1 MASRTAVV
9 VNKSPRDTPIMSSY
23 SSSTN
28 TPTIAAT
35 AIMSSSHDSPS
46 ILIMD
51 DDAYPP
57 TARGKRP
64 QPPASQTL
72 NTAMYITLWI
82 FISNCTILFNK
93 WLIDT
98 KGFRFPILLTCWHL
112 VFATVATQILAR
124 TTTLLDSREKIFLT
138 PRVYCRTILPIGI
151 FYSGSLVCSNVV
163 YLYLSVP
170 FIQMLKAAAP
180 VAVLFTS
187 WAWQVAEPSLAS
199 FLNVLWIVAG
209 VALASVGEIH
219 FSLIG
224 FLYQMGGIVF
234 EAIRIIMIQVLLSG
248 DGMKMD
254 PLVGLY
260 YFAPVCAV
268 MNLLVALPS
277 EIPNFTWAAAS
288 DVGFGMLLLNASIA
302 FLLNVTSVFLI
313 GRTSGLVMTLTGIF
327 KNILLILVS
336 ILIWNTKIT
345 FMQTIGYAIALAG
358 LTYYSLGY
366 DQIVKLARTSIAW
379 INSILHSTPARGR
392 SRASLARRR
401 CVLATALTFGGLFV
415 FMAALQH
422 NDPTSKI
429 FKLPAWF
436 GTE

>member
-1 MASRTAVV
+1 
-9 VNKSPRDTPIMSSY
+9 
-23 SSSTN
+23 
-28 TPTIAAT
+28 
-35 AIMSSSHDSPS
+35 MSSSNDNSS
-46 ILIMD
+46 SFIMMD
-51 DDAYPP
+51 DDVPPP
-57 TARGKRP
+57 TARGKQE
-64 QPPASQTL
+64 QPTARTVQ
-72 NTAMYITLWI
+72 TAMYISLWI

-98 KGFRFPILLTCWHL
+98 QGFPILLTCWHL
-112 VFATVATQILAR
+112 VFATIATQILAK
-124 TTTLLDSREKIFLT
+124 TTTLLDSRKKILLT

-187 WAWQVAEPSLAS
+187 WAWQVADPSLAS
-199 FLNVLWIVAG
+199 LLNVLWIVAG

-260 YFAPVCAV
+260 YFAPVCAA
-268 MNLLVALPS
+268 MNLLVAVPS
-277 EIPNFTWAAAS
+277 ELPKFTWTAVS
-288 DVGFGMLLLNASIA
+288 NVGFGMLLLNASIA

-336 ILIWNTKIT
+336 MLIWSTKIT
-345 FMQTIGYAIALAG
+345 FLQTVGYAIALTG

-366 DQIVKLARTSIAW
+366 DQIVRLTRTSAVW
-379 INSILHSTPARGR
+379 AASMWSSTSAHGR
-392 SRASLARRR
+392 SSSSLATRR
-401 CVLATALTFGGLFV
+401 CILVTALILGGLFIFV
-415 FMAALQH
+415 AALQH
-422 NDPTSKI
+422 HDPSAKMMR
-429 FKLPAWF
+429 LPAWF

>member
-1 MASRTAVV
+1 MS
-9 VNKSPRDTPIMSSY
+9 SSSY
-23 SSSTN
+23 SSSTSSPN
-28 TPTIAAT
+28 PS
-35 AIMSSSHDSPS
+35 MSAVSPPKSSFE
-46 ILIMD
+46 MD
-51 DDAYPP
+51 DDVPP
-57 TARGKRP
+57 RLAADKTEPPLKKTLHTAV
-64 QPPASQTL
+64 
-72 NTAMYITLWI
+72 YISLWI
-82 FISNCTILFNK
+82 FISNLTILFNK

-98 KGFRFPILLTCWHL
+98 QGFRFPILLTCWHL
-112 VFATVATQILAR
+112 VFATIATQVLAR
-124 TTTLLDSREKIFLT
+124 TTTLLDSRKKLPLT
-138 PRVYCRTILPIGI
+138 PRLYARTILPIGI

-187 WAWQVAEPSLAS
+187 WAWRVAEPNLAS

-224 FLYQMGGIVF
+224 FMYQMGGIVF

-268 MNLLVALPS
+268 MNFLVAMPS
-277 EIPNFTWAAAS
+277 ELPTFTWAAVS
-288 DVGFGMLLLNASIA
+288 KVGVGMLFLNASIA

-336 ILIWNTKIT
+336 IVIWNTKIS
-345 FMQTIGYAIALAG
+345 FMQTVGYAIALAG

-366 DQIVKLARTSIAW
+366 EQLSKLFQSSAAWASGVWGATSAA
-379 INSILHSTPARGR
+379 SR
-392 SRASLARRR
+392 SSGSSASRR
-401 CVLATALTFGGLFV
+401 CVLISFFIFGGLFV
-415 FMAALQH
+415 FVAALQH
-422 NDPTSKI
+422 YDPSTKSL
-429 FKLPAWF
+429 KLPDWF

>member
-1 MASRTAVV
+1 MAS
-9 VNKSPRDTPIMSSY
+9 SSC
-23 SSSTN
+23 SSTASPLPTTN
-28 TPTIAAT
+28 SMSAARPPTPR
-35 AIMSSSHDSPS
+35 SSFD
-46 ILIMD
+46 MD
-51 DDAYPP
+51 DDTPP
-57 TARGKRP
+57 RNVADKIE
-64 QPPASQTL
+64 PPLRQTL
-72 NTAMYITLWI
+72 HTAVYISLWI
-82 FISNCTILFNK
+82 FISNLTILFNK

-98 KGFRFPILLTCWHL
+98 QGFRFPILLTCWHL
-112 VFATVATQILAR
+112 VFATVATQVLAR
-124 TTTLLDSREKIFLT
+124 TTTLLDSRKKLPLT
-138 PRVYCRTILPIGI
+138 PRLYAQTILPIGI

-187 WAWQVAEPSLAS
+187 WTWRVAEPNLAS

-224 FLYQMGGIVF
+224 FMYQMGGIVF
-234 EAIRIIMIQVLLSG
+234 EAIRIIMIQVLLSN

-268 MNLLVALPS
+268 MNFLVAMPS
-277 EIPNFTWAAAS
+277 ELPNFSWAAVS
-288 DVGFGMLLLNASIA
+288 NVGAGMLFLNACIA
-302 FLLNVTSVFLI
+302 FLLNITSVFLI

-336 ILIWNTKIT
+336 IVIWNTKIT

-366 DQIVKLARTSIAW
+366 EQLSKLFQSSVA
-379 INSILHSTPARGR
+379 
-392 SRASLARRR
+392 RASSMLGATSAAARNSGSSASRR
-401 CVLATALTFGGLFV
+401 CVLVSVVIFSGLFIFV
-415 FMAALQH
+415 AALQH
-422 NDPTSKI
+422 YDPSTKTLGLS
-429 FKLPAWF
+429 AWF

>member
-1 MASRTAVV
+1 M
-9 VNKSPRDTPIMSSY
+9 SPPR
-23 SSSTN
+23 SSSE
-28 TPTIAAT
+28 
-35 AIMSSSHDSPS
+35 
-46 ILIMD
+46 MD
-51 DDAYPP
+51 DDVPP
-57 TARGKRP
+57 RMADNKIE
-64 QPPASQTL
+64 PPVKKTL
-72 NTAMYITLWI
+72 HTAMYISLWI
-82 FISNCTILFNK
+82 FVSNLTILFNK

-98 KGFRFPILLTCWHL
+98 QGFRFPILLTCWHL

-124 TTTLLDSREKIFLT
+124 TTTLLDSRKKLPLT
-138 PRVYCRTILPIGI
+138 PRLYVRTILPIGI

-187 WAWQVAEPSLAS
+187 WTWRVAEPNLAS

-224 FLYQMGGIVF
+224 FMYQMGGIIF

-260 YFAPVCAV
+260 YFAPVCAA
-268 MNLLVALPS
+268 MNFLVSIPGELPL
-277 EIPNFTWAAAS
+277 FTWAAVS
-288 DVGFGMLLLNASIA
+288 KVG
-302 FLLNVTSVFLI
+302 I

-336 ILIWNTKIT
+336 IVIWNTRIS
-345 FMQTIGYAIALAG
+345 FMQTFGYAIALAG

-366 DQIVKLARTSIAW
+366 DQLARLFHSSASWASSMWGATMAMSRG
-379 INSILHSTPARGR
+379 SGSSPTRRFVLLILFI
-392 SRASLARRR
+392 L
-401 CVLATALTFGGLFV
+401 GGLFFFV
-415 FMAALQH
+415 AALQH
-422 NDPTSKI
+422 YDPTATVVE
-429 FKLPAWF
+429 LPAWS

>member
-1 MASRTAVV
+1 MASRTALV
-9 VNKSPRDTPIMSSY
+9 VNKSPRLPSVSSY
-23 SSSTN
+23 SSSAN
-28 TPTIAAT
+28 APIAAT
-35 AIMSSSHDSPS
+35 NMSAP
-46 ILIMD
+46 
-51 DDAYPP
+51 DDAPSSFLMEEDADVVM
-57 TARGKRP
+57 ARSKRE
-64 QPPASQTL
+64 QPSARSL
-72 NTAMYITLWI
+72 NTAFYILLWI
-82 FISNCTILFNK
+82 FMSNCTILFNK

-112 VFATVATQILAR
+112 VYATIATQILAR
-124 TTTLLDSREKIFLT
+124 TTTLLDSRKKISLT
-138 PRVYCRTILPIGI
+138 PRLYCRTILPIGI

-187 WAWQVAEPSLAS
+187 WAWKVAEPNLAS

-260 YFAPVCAV
+260 YFAPVCAI

-277 EIPNFTWAAAS
+277 ELPNFTWAAAS
-288 DVGFGMLLLNASIA
+288 AVGFDMLLLNASIA

-366 DQIVKLARTSIAW
+366 DQIVKLARMSALWAKTMWSSTS
-379 INSILHSTPARGR
+379 ARGR
-392 SRASLARRR
+392 SSSTLATRR
-401 CVLATALTFGGLFV
+401 CILVTALILGGLFV
-415 FMAALQH
+415 FVSALR
-422 NDPTSKI
+422 SGESGALR
-429 FKLPAWF
+429 LPAWF

>member
-1 MASRTAVV
+1 MS
-9 VNKSPRDTPIMSSY
+9 SPRGGSLS
-23 SSSTN
+23 
-28 TPTIAAT
+28 
-35 AIMSSSHDSPS
+35 
-46 ILIMD
+46 LVMD
-51 DDAYPP
+51 DDVPP
-57 TARGKRP
+57 PSARSKVE
-64 QPPASQTL
+64 QPSPNPL
-72 NTAMYITLWI
+72 HTAMYISLWI

-98 KGFRFPILLTCWHL
+98 KGFPILLTCWHL
-112 VFATVATQILAR
+112 VFATIATQILDR
-124 TTTLLDSREKIFLT
+124 TTTLLDSRKKIMLT

-187 WAWQVAEPSLAS
+187 WAWQVAEPSMAS

-219 FSLIG
+219 FSLVG
-224 FLYQMGGIVF
+224 FLYQMAGIVF

-260 YFAPVCAV
+260 YFAPVCAA
-268 MNLLVALPS
+268 MNLLVALPNELPS
-277 EIPNFTWAAAS
+277 FTWAAAS
-288 DVGFGMLLLNASIA
+288 EVGFGMLLLNASIA

-336 ILIWNTKIT
+336 ILIWSTKIT
-345 FMQTIGYAIALAG
+345 VMQTVGYAIALAG
-358 LTYYSLGY
+358 LTYYSLGPE
-366 DQIVKLARTSIAW
+366 QIVRLARTSAAW
-379 INSILHSTPARGR
+379 AGTMWQSTSARGQNP
-392 SRASLARRR
+392 SSLAARRR
-401 CVLATALTFGGLFV
+401 FLLTTLVLGGLFV
-415 FMAALQH
+415 FVVALRHHDAAAKML
-422 NDPTSKI
+422 
-429 FKLPAWF
+429 KLPAWF

>member
-1 MASRTAVV
+1 M
-9 VNKSPRDTPIMSSY
+9 
-23 SSSTN
+23 SSSTA
-28 TPTIAAT
+28 P
-35 AIMSSSHDSPS
+35 SSSFN
-46 ILIMD
+46 MD
-51 DDAYPP
+51 DDVLP
-57 TARGKRP
+57 TNAVSKEEEPVAR
-64 QPPASQTL
+64 TL
-72 NTAMYITLWI
+72 HTAVYISAWI
-82 FISNCTILFNK
+82 FVSNCTILFNK

-98 KGFRFPILLTCWHL
+98 GGFRFPILLTCWHL
-112 VFATVATQILAR
+112 VFATIATQILAR
-124 TTTLLDSREKIFLT
+124 STSLLDSRKKIPLT
-138 PRVYCRTILPIGI
+138 SRTYCRTILPIGI

-187 WAWQVAEPSLAS
+187 WAWRVAEPNLAS

-224 FLYQMGGIVF
+224 FMYQMGGIVF
-234 EAIRIIMIQVLLSG
+234 EAIRIVMIQVLLSG

-268 MNLLVALPS
+268 MNFLVAVPS
-277 EIPNFTWAAAS
+277 ELPRFTWAAVS
-288 DVGFGMLLLNASIA
+288 DVGISILILNASIA
-302 FLLNVTSVFLI
+302 FLLNITSVFLI

-327 KNILLILVS
+327 KNILLIIVS
-336 ILIWNTKIT
+336 ILIWNTKIS

-366 DQIVKLARTSIAW
+366 EQIVKLFRLSISWTVSMWSSTSAQG
-379 INSILHSTPARGR
+379 RG
-392 SRASLARRR
+392 SGSLATRR
-401 CVLATALTFGGLFV
+401 CVVITALVFGGLFIFV
-415 FMAALQH
+415 AALQH
-422 NDPTSKI
+422 YDPQKTQMLR
-429 FKLPAWF
+429 LPSWS

>member
-1 MASRTAVV
+1 
-9 VNKSPRDTPIMSSY
+9 
-23 SSSTN
+23 
-28 TPTIAAT
+28 
-35 AIMSSSHDSPS
+35 MSSSNDSPS
-46 ILIMD
+46 VLIMD
-51 DDAYPP
+51 DDAPP
-57 TARGKRP
+57 PSSSSKRE
-64 QPPASQTL
+64 QPVANPL
-72 NTAMYITLWI
+72 HTAMYITLWI

-98 KGFRFPILLTCWHL
+98 KGFHFPILLTCWHL
-112 VFATVATQILAR
+112 LFATIATQILAR
-124 TTTLLDSREKIFLT
+124 TTTLLDSRKKIFLT
-138 PRVYCRTILPIGI
+138 PQIYCRTILPIGI

-187 WAWQVAEPSLAS
+187 WAWQVAEPNLAS

-224 FLYQMGGIVF
+224 FLYQMAGIVF

-260 YFAPVCAV
+260 YFAPVCAA

-277 EIPNFTWAAAS
+277 ELPNFTWAAAS
-288 DVGFGMLLLNASIA
+288 NVGFGLLLLNASIA

-345 FMQTIGYAIALAG
+345 FMQTVGYAIALAG

-366 DQIVKLARTSIAW
+366 DQIVRLAGTSVAW
-379 INSILHSTPARGR
+379 ANSMCGSTSTLGR
-392 SRASLARRR
+392 RSSLARRR
-401 CVLATALTFGGLFV
+401 CILLTGLIAGGIFIFL
-415 FMAALQH
+415 AALQH
-422 NDPTSKI
+422 QDPTNKI

>member
-1 MASRTAVV
+1 
-9 VNKSPRDTPIMSSY
+9 
-23 SSSTN
+23 
-28 TPTIAAT
+28 
-35 AIMSSSHDSPS
+35 
-46 ILIMD
+46 
-51 DDAYPP
+51 
-57 TARGKRP
+57 
-64 QPPASQTL
+64 
-72 NTAMYITLWI
+72 
-82 FISNCTILFNK
+82 
-93 WLIDT
+93 
-98 KGFRFPILLTCWHL
+98 
-112 VFATVATQILAR
+112 
-124 TTTLLDSREKIFLT
+124 
-138 PRVYCRTILPIGI
+138 
-151 FYSGSLVCSNVV
+151 
-163 YLYLSVP
+163 
-170 FIQMLKAAAP
+170 MLKAAAP

-187 WAWQVAEPSLAS
+187 WAWRVAEPNLAS

-224 FLYQMGGIVF
+224 FMYQMGGIVF

-268 MNLLVALPS
+268 MNFLVAMPS
-277 EIPNFTWAAAS
+277 ELPTFTWAAVS
-288 DVGFGMLLLNASIA
+288 KVGVGMLFLNASIA

-336 ILIWNTKIT
+336 IVIWHTKIS

-366 DQIVKLARTSIAW
+366 EQLSKLFQSSAAW
-379 INSILHSTPARGR
+379 ASGVWGATAAASR
-392 SRASLARRR
+392 SSGSSASRR
-401 CVLATALTFGGLFV
+401 CVLVSFFIFGGLFV
-415 FMAALQH
+415 FVAALQH
-422 NDPTSKI
+422 YDPSTKTL
-429 FKLPAWF
+429 KLPAWF

>member
-1 MASRTAVV
+1 MAGRTTV
-9 VNKSPRDTPIMSSY
+9 VNQSPRRTPIVSAY
-23 SSSTN
+23 SSSAN
-28 TPTIAAT
+28 TPTTSTTTSMTSA
-35 AIMSSSHDSPS
+35 HDSPS
-46 ILIMD
+46 ILVMD
-51 DDAYPP
+51 DDVPP
-57 TARGKRP
+57 PSASSKRE
-64 QPPASQTL
+64 PPAVNPL
-72 NTAMYITLWI
+72 HTAMYITLWI

-98 KGFRFPILLTCWHL
+98 KGFPILLTCWHL
-112 VFATVATQILAR
+112 VFATIATQILAR
-124 TTTLLDSREKIFLT
+124 TTTLLDSRKQIFLT
-138 PRVYCRTILPIGI
+138 PRIYCRTILPIGI

-187 WAWQVAEPSLAS
+187 WAWKVAEPNLAS

-219 FSLIG
+219 FSLVG

-260 YFAPVCAV
+260 YFAPVCAA
-268 MNLLVALPS
+268 MNILVAIPGELPS
-277 EIPNFTWAAAS
+277 FTWAAAS
-288 DVGFGMLLLNASIA
+288 NVGFGMLFLNASIA

-336 ILIWNTKIT
+336 ILIWSTKIT

-358 LTYYSLGY
+358 LTYYSLGP
-366 DQIVKLARTSIAW
+366 DQIVRLTRTSAAW
-379 INSILHSTPARGR
+379 VHSMWSSTSAHGHSPAT
-392 SRASLARRR
+392 LARRR
-401 CVLATALTFGGLFV
+401 CLLVTALVVGGVIIFLS
-415 FMAALQH
+415 ALQH
-422 NDPTSKI
+422 YDPTT
-429 FKLPAWF
+429 KLLVVPAWF

>member
-1 MASRTAVV
+1 
-9 VNKSPRDTPIMSSY
+9 MSSTGQ
-23 SSSTN
+23 SSSF
-28 TPTIAAT
+28 
-35 AIMSSSHDSPS
+35 D
-46 ILIMD
+46 MD
-51 DDAYPP
+51 NEERRMPA
-57 TARGKRP
+57 GKRE
-64 QPPASQTL
+64 QPVAKTL
-72 NTAMYITLWI
+72 TTAMYISLWI

-98 KGFRFPILLTCWHL
+98 QGFRFPILLTCWHL
-112 VFATVATQILAR
+112 VFATIATQILAR
-124 TTTLLDSREKIFLT
+124 TTSLLDSRKNITLT
-138 PRVYCRTILPIGI
+138 PRIYCRTILPIGI

-187 WAWQVAEPSLAS
+187 WAWRVAEPSLSS

-219 FSLIG
+219 FSFIG
-224 FLYQMGGIVF
+224 FMYQMGGIVF
-234 EAIRIIMIQVLLSG
+234 EAVRIIMIQVLLSG

-260 YFAPVCAV
+260 YFAPVCAA
-268 MNLLVALPS
+268 MNFLVAVPS
-277 EIPNFTWAAAS
+277 ELPKFTWAAAS
-288 DVGFGMLLLNASIA
+288 NVGFGMLILNASIA
-302 FLLNVTSVFLI
+302 FMLNVTSVFLI

-345 FMQTIGYAIALAG
+345 FMQTVGYAIALAG

-366 DQIVKLARTSIAW
+366 EQIIKLFHTSVAW
-379 INSILHSTPARGR
+379 TAGMLGSSSAQGR
-392 SRASLARRR
+392 STGSLATRR
-401 CVLATALTFGGLFV
+401 CILITALAFFGLFIV
-415 FMAALQH
+415 VAALQH
-422 NDPTSKI
+422 YDPSTKQML
-429 FKLPAWF
+429 KLPAWF

>member
-1 MASRTAVV
+1 
-9 VNKSPRDTPIMSSY
+9 MSS
-23 SSSTN
+23 T
-28 TPTIAAT
+28 AAPSLLLSVGGDDERSRKANKRERPVARTLHT
-35 AIMSSSHDSPS
+35 A
-46 ILIMD
+46 L
-51 DDAYPP
+51 
-57 TARGKRP
+57 
-64 QPPASQTL
+64 
-72 NTAMYITLWI
+72 YISLWI

-98 KGFRFPILLTCWHL
+98 RGFPFPILLTCWHL
-112 VFATVATQILAR
+112 VFATAATQILAR
-124 TTTLLDSREKIFLT
+124 TTSLLDSRKKLPLT
-138 PRVYCRTILPIGI
+138 PRLYCRTIVPIGI

-187 WAWQVAEPSLAS
+187 WAWRVAEPNLAS

-219 FSLIG
+219 FSFIG
-224 FLYQMGGIVF
+224 FMYQMGGIVF

-248 DGMKMD
+248 DGMRMD

-260 YFAPVCAV
+260 YFAPVCAA
-268 MNLLVALPS
+268 MNFLVAIPKELPQFS
-277 EIPNFTWAAAS
+277 WAAAS
-288 DVGFGMLLLNASIA
+288 DVGLGMLFLNASIA

-336 ILIWNTKIT
+336 ILIWSTKIT
-345 FMQTIGYAIALAG
+345 FLQTVGYTIALAG

-366 DQIVKLARTSIAW
+366 EQIIRLLFSSATWTSHLWNSTSTLGRGSGSIA
-379 INSILHSTPARGR
+379 T
-392 SRASLARRR
+392 RR
-401 CVLATALTFGGLFV
+401 CLFLAVLIFGGLF
-415 FMAALQH
+415 FIAASLQH
-422 NDPTSKI
+422 NDPQSATL
-429 FKLPAWF
+429 FKLPPWF

>member
-1 MASRTAVV
+1 MAVTKASR
-9 VNKSPRDTPIMSSY
+9 KTPIVSSY
-23 SSSTN
+23 SSSAK
-28 TPTIAAT
+28 TPTAT
-35 AIMSSSHDSPS
+35 TTMSSTNGPS
-46 ILIMD
+46 SYIDMD
-51 DDAYPP
+51 GDAPP
-57 TARGKRP
+57 PMATSKRERPVAR
-64 QPPASQTL
+64 TL
-72 NTAMYITLWI
+72 HTAMYISLWI

-98 KGFRFPILLTCWHL
+98 QGFRFPILLTCWHL
-112 VFATVATQILAR
+112 IFATIATQILAR
-124 TTTLLDSREKIFLT
+124 TTTLLDSRKKLPLT
-138 PRVYCRTILPIGI
+138 PRIYCRTILPIGI

-187 WAWQVAEPSLAS
+187 WAWKVAEPNLSS

-219 FSLIG
+219 FSFVG

-234 EAIRIIMIQVLLSG
+234 EAVRIIMIQVLLSG

-260 YFAPVCAV
+260 YFAPVCAA
-268 MNLLVALPS
+268 MNFLVAVPS
-277 EIPNFTWAAAS
+277 ELPKFTWAAAS
-288 DVGFGMLLLNASIA
+288 NVGFGVLLLNASIA
-302 FLLNVTSVFLI
+302 FMLNVTSVFLI

-345 FMQTIGYAIALAG
+345 FMQTVGYAIALAG

-366 DQIVKLARTSIAW
+366 DQIMKLARTSATLAASMW
-379 INSILHSTPARGR
+379 SSTSANGR
-392 SRASLARRR
+392 SSTSLATRR
-401 CVLATALTFGGLFV
+401 CILVTALVFGGLFIFV
-415 FMAALQH
+415 AAMQH
-422 NDPTSKI
+422 HDPSTKML
-429 FKLPAWF
+429 KLPAWF